1 VADRIAQAAPRV
13 AVRDEAALHA
23 RFPGLGREEIADR
36 LVSAATRGSATVGA
50 GVGAAAML
58 PVPPAMPAELAAELV
73 AVATV
78 ELKLIAEL
86 HELYGCRPPGG
97 RPQRAAAYLGAW
109 TGRRGIDLTR
119 PATLDLALG
128 GRLRRELTERVL
140 KRTARNLP
148 SLAPFMV
155 GATVG
160 AVLNRR
166 ETARLAA
173 RVRTDLRARQS
184 AD

>member
-1 VADRIAQAAPRV
+1 MQAASQV
-13 AVRDEAALHA
+13 VVRDEAALRA

-36 LVSAATRGSATVGA
+36 LVSAATKGSATVGA
-50 GVGAAAML
+50 GIGAVAML
-58 PVPPAMPAELAAELV
+58 PVPPAMPAELGAELV

-86 HELYGCRPPGG
+86 HELHGCRPPGG
-97 RPQRAAAYLGAW
+97 RTQRGAAYLGAW
-109 TGRRGIDLTR
+109 TTRRGIDITR

-166 ETARLAA
+166 ETARLAD
-173 RVRTDLRARQS
+173 RVRTDLRARQCG
-184 AD
+184 D